1 MCKASAQG
9 RSWGGGKRREKT
21 SVSCRG
27 EGSGATSP
35 ASDHL
40 LHLLMPPTHWGGP
53 SVPLGAPCPRVCL
66 TISAFSEGSFERGP
80 QGQGGQ
86 EALDAEAVGPSQLKE
101 HVGLNLGECVLRR
114 VHTLKAPLSVNG
126 TICSDLWNI
135 PQLLFNVGRII
146 SGISM

>member
-21 SVSCRG
+21 SVSWRG
-27 EGSGATSP
+27 ERGDQPSLGPPP
-35 ASDHL
+35 ASPDAADAL
-40 LHLLMPPTHWGGP
+40 GGP